1 MIPSTSNGSTYKRED
16 FNIIQHARKSLLYH
30 KAKEKHHF
38 FDKAIRAY
46 NRVKFVKLWGFF
58 LLNNLAN
65 EFDKNSVDLYREYGL
80 ALFTNINGHRVD
92 KIRTKFHQIF

>member
-1 MIPSTSNGSTYKRED
+1 M
-16 FNIIQHARKSLLYH
+16 
-30 KAKEKHHF
+30 
-38 FDKAIRAY
+38 
-46 NRVKFVKLWGFF
+46 KLWGFF